1 MNLVSIIIPVYKV
14 EKYLSRCVESILKQ
28 TYKNIEIILVDDG
41 SPDESPAICDDFAR
55 KYKNINVIH
64 KNNGGL
70 SSARNA
76 GLDICKGKYIAF
88 VDSDDYV
95 DSNFIMRLY
104 NAIEK
109 NDADI
114 AMLQYAEVSEE
125 NNLPAIAPAKEIL
138 YKKKE
143 VEKAFLEL
151 KVDSV
156 CVGLYRK
163 EIIGNHRF
171 IEEKTSEDI
180 PFNFEVFKEAQTFV
194 YIPEKR
200 YYYFYNPDSISNGSL
215 DKNMLNYLYFRKM
228 IVDYYDDKDEELLKL
243 AKALYARAAFGL
255 QCRMALFGIGIE
267 LNEKECKQIFT
278 SVYRSNR
285 KEFFKE
291 RSIPVSRKIMAI
303 AVFNFYPFIKL
314 LRGIKK

>member
-76 GLDICKGKYIAF
+76 GLEICKGKYIAF

-156 CVGLYRK
+156 CVGLYRR

-171 IEEKTSEDI
+171 IEGKTSEDI
-180 PFNFEVFKEAQTFV
+180 PFNFEVFKKAQTFV

-200 YYYFYNPDSISNGSL
+200 YYYFYNPDSISNGAL